1 MFDFVRLKTE
11 SFPHLLPGVD
21 PLSEHDGAVGAVPQ
35 GLERHVPV
43 HGPHVVTAGHQQELA
58 LITPPS
64 DHWTFHMAGRVWS
77 TYLTVTTRGYITD
90 PEPTYKGSPGP
101 TDSTPCWPGQS
112 LESPGWRSP
121 WRYQARAVKTNGK
134 NKRKYS
140 IVIQHQTL
148 INIITARKALYLQL
162 SPPHI
167 CRQTP
172 FVCCLALPSDR

>member
-1 MFDFVRLKTE
+1 MLLQTE

-90 PEPTYKGSPGP
+90 PEPTYKGSRDRLTPLHAGRANHWKAQAGGRHGDIRPG
-101 TDSTPCWPGQS
+101 
-112 LESPGWRSP
+112 L
-121 WRYQARAVKTNGK
+121 
-134 NKRKYS
+134 
-140 IVIQHQTL
+140 
-148 INIITARKALYLQL
+148 
-162 SPPHI
+162 
-167 CRQTP
+167 
-172 FVCCLALPSDR
+172 